1 MSNDPKNNKDVE
13 EDIIQEDGADMEMD
27 DLEFDDTEGV
37 SKDKIKQLK
46 AEIKD
51 LKEKVKENLDGWQR
65 ERADFTNYKK
75 EEDARR
81 TRMREILE
89 EAVTTEFLTTLDNFD
104 MAMMNKEVWESVDQ
118 NWRIGIE
125 HIYNQFR
132 KTLEGYGMKEIGV
145 QVGDNFDPEKHQ
157 ALNQVETDDKSKD
170 DTVAKVI
177 QKGYEMRGSV
187 MRPAKVEVFT
197 LKETN

>member
-1 MSNDPKNNKDVE
+1 MSKNSKKIDDFE
-13 EDIIQEDGADMEMD
+13 EEVQPLPEDD
-27 DLEFDDTEGV
+27 DFEFDDTEGV

-46 AEIKD
+46 AEINE

-89 EAVTTEFLTTLDNFD
+89 EAITTEFLTTLDNFD
-104 MAMMNKEVWESVDQ
+104 MAMMNKEVWESVDA

-132 KTLEGYGMKEIGV
+132 KTLEGYGMSEIGTKA
-145 QVGDNFDPEKHQ
+145 GDKFDPEKHQ
-157 ALNQVETDDKSKD
+157 ALSQVETDDKSKD
-170 DTVAKVI
+170 DTVSKVI

-187 MRPAKVEVFT
+187 MRPAKVEVYT
-197 LKETN
+197 LKTED